1 MALRKLRE
9 DFGYFLP
16 PPQAT
21 PLYYVTNL
29 DALFLIAKTNSDLRL
44 AGP

>member
-9 DFGYFLP
+9 DFGNCLL

-29 DALFLIAKTNSDLRL
+29 HALFLIAKTNSDLRL